1 MGAPR
6 GKSRART
13 AWGQEEEGRGGQM
26 GVSRGE
32 DHGQVWPRAVDE
44 GVQVSLCRQP
54 VSAGLWEAITQH
66 QTISHC
72 VSRPPEVRL

>member
-1 MGAPR
+1 MD
-6 GKSRART
+6 
-13 AWGQEEEGRGGQM
+13 
-26 GVSRGE
+26 VSRGE

-54 VSAGLWEAITQH
+54 VSAGLWEAITQD